1 MPSLYSH
8 VHLQNLCRKY
18 GLNPSKKYGQNFLI
32 DPEPVEK
39 MIEVGEL
46 SEDDMVVEVGPG
58 FGVLTE
64 QVAPRVKKIFS
75 FEIEKKL
82 ESYWDEKK
90 QKMPQVEIIWGN
102 VLKMFSAFISKFSP
116 PPTYKV
122 LANLPYQITSEV
134 IRLFLEQKN
143 SPELMVFMVQKEVCE
158 RICAQAGD
166 MSLLSVAVQFYS
178 KPEYI
183 MTVPRSY
190 FWPEPRV
197 DSAIIKLIPQ
207 PRDSSIDEKKFFDL
221 VRIAFAN
228 RRKLLIK
235 NILSFVG
242 KDSRSKIE
250 EVLNKIG
257 FDTNVR
263 AQELSVDEWKTL
275 YHELL

>member
-1 MPSLYSH
+1 
-8 VHLQNLCRKY
+8 
-18 GLNPSKKYGQNFLI
+18 
-32 DPEPVEK
+32 
-39 MIEVGEL
+39 
-46 SEDDMVVEVGPG
+46 
-58 FGVLTE
+58 
-64 QVAPRVKKIFS
+64 
-75 FEIEKKL
+75 
-82 ESYWDEKK
+82 
-90 QKMPQVEIIWGN
+90 
-102 VLKMFSAFISKFSP
+102 
-116 PPTYKV
+116 
-122 LANLPYQITSEV
+122 
-134 IRLFLEQKN
+134 
-143 SPELMVFMVQKEVCE
+143 
-158 RICAQAGD
+158 